1 MTREKIKSRQLS
13 NLSTAVRLVIDPHQ
27 SLTEPTMTIITAA
40 PASQTTG
47 ISKPARWTGRV
58 LSSLVIAFLLFDGAI
73 KLVPL
78 PIVTETM
85 DKMGYGAGENL
96 ARSLGLITI
105 VCTALYAVPP
115 TSILGAI
122 LLTGY
127 LGGAMASHVR
137 IGSPLFTHTLF
148 GLYLGLMVWGGLWL
162 RDKDLRSLLP
172 FRR

>member
-1 MTREKIKSRQLS
+1 
-13 NLSTAVRLVIDPHQ
+13 
-27 SLTEPTMTIITAA
+27 MTIITAA
-40 PASQTTG
+40 AAASQTTG
-47 ISKPARWTGRV
+47 ISRPARWTGRV
-58 LSSLVIAFLLFDGAI
+58 LSGVVIAFLLFDGAI
-73 KLVPL
+73 KLLPL

-85 DKMGYGAGENL
+85 DKLGYGPSDSL
-96 ARSLGLITI
+96 ARSLGIITI

-127 LGGAMASHVR
+127 LGGAMATHVR
-137 IGSPLFTHTLF
+137 VGSPLFTHSLF